1 MRIACSAILVA
12 GAALLAGSSGSI
24 AAPVNGGAIKAAAD
38 GIGIGESVHCRP
50 FRHWHPWGYSRGC
63 RGGVTIYEREPR
75 FRHRF
80 GVREEFRG
88 GFRTRERAGVTIRGE
103 ERIGGEERT
112 RGGTTFRSGTREGA
126 TVRGSATIRSGGAGE
141 VAPRGAVGGQ
151 TGATTTNATGG
162 GGRQMNTAPTGAGG
176 QNRSGAAAG
185 NAQSGSQGG
194 SSQQKQ

>member
-1 MRIACSAILVA
+1 MRIVCSALLLA
-12 GAALLAGSSGSI
+12 GAALFAGSSGSI

-38 GIGIGESVHCRP
+38 QVGIGQSVHCRP

-63 RGGVTIYEREPR
+63 RGGLTIFERGPR
-75 FRHRF
+75 FRHRL
-80 GVREEFRG
+80 GVREEFRE

-141 VAPRGAVGGQ
+141 VSPRGSVGGQ
-151 TGATTTNATGG
+151 TGATTNTG

-176 QNRSGAAAG
+176 QNRSGAGAG

>member
-80 GVREEFRG
+80 GIREEFRG

-141 VAPRGAVGGQ
+141 VSPRGSASGSQ
-151 TGATTTNATGG
+151 TGATTTNTG

-176 QNRSGAAAG
+176 QNRSGAGAG
-185 NAQSGSQGG
+185 NAQGGSQGG